1 MSRRLTPHERY
12 MAAKYTRIK
21 DTTLFLSID
30 QQEFTIEGTDKESI
44 KWYQKMLSV
53 AISRMVETE
62 LAVMLEPVVAK
73 KEAKP

>member
-1 MSRRLTPHERY
+1 